1 MILREVALRV
11 RTLDNDWDFQFG
23 RSKQDYAKESLATA
37 YDVKQKIQ
45 CWYNDCFFDMLEGI
59 DYKNLLGEKGG
70 KSQIDASIQK
80 IIAVQPDI
88 IELVYFESSVA
99 DRKYT
104 ATIRFKTVYNE
115 TIEVKI

>member
-1 MILREVALRV
+1 MKV
-11 RTLDNDWDFQFG
+11 RTLDSNWDWSWG
-23 RSKQDYAKESLATA
+23 KSRQDYADESLGTA
-37 YDVKQKIQ
+37 YDVKQKIL
-45 CWYNDCFFDMLEGI
+45 CWLNDCYFDMKTGI
-59 DYKNLLGEKGG
+59 DYKNLLGEKMG
-70 KSQIDASIQK
+70 KEQIDADVQK

-88 IELVYFESSVA
+88 IELVFFESYVS

>member
-1 MILREVALRV
+1 MRV
-11 RTLDNDWDFQFG
+11 RTLDSNWDFNWG
-23 RSKQDYAKESLATA
+23 RSKQDYSKESLATA

-45 CWYNDCFFDMLEGI
+45 CWYNDCYFDMLNGI
-59 DYKNLLGEKGG
+59 DYKNLLGSKGG
-70 KSQIDASIQK
+70 KAQLDAAVQK

-88 IELVYFESSVA
+88 VELVYFESSVA

-104 ATIRFKTVYNE
+104 ATIRFKTTYNE

>member
-1 MILREVALRV
+1 MRV
-11 RTLDNDWDFQFG
+11 RTLDSSWDWQWG
-23 RSKQDYAKESLATA
+23 RSRQDYAKESLATA

-59 DYKNLLGEKGG
+59 DYKNLLGSKGG
-70 KSQIDASIQK
+70 KKTLDEAIQK

-88 IELVYFESSVA
+88 VELVFFESSVEN
-99 DRKYT
+99 RQYT

>member
-1 MILREVALRV
+1 MKV
-11 RTLDNDWDFQFG
+11 RTLDSNWDFNFG
-23 RSKQDYAKESLATA
+23 KSRQDYARESLGTA

-45 CWYNDCFFDMLEGI
+45 CWYNDCFFDMLDGI
-59 DYKNLLGEKGG
+59 DYKNLLGEKRG
-70 KSQIDASIQK
+70 KEQIDSSIQK

-88 IELVYFESSVA
+88 IELVYFESSVT

-104 ATIRFKTVYNE
+104 ATIRFKTIYNE

>member
-1 MILREVALRV
+1 MKV
-11 RTLDNDWDFQFG
+11 RTLDSNWDFNFG
-23 RSKQDYAKESLATA
+23 KSRQDYAKESLATA
-37 YDVKQKIQ
+37 YDVKQKIL
-45 CWYNDCFFDMLEGI
+45 CWYKDCFFDMTDGI

-70 KSQIDASIQK
+70 KEQIDVAIQK

-88 IELVYFESSVA
+88 IELVLFESSVS

-115 TIEVKI
+115 TIEVRI